1 METSQNV
8 ACAWHSHAFVKLL
21 MKEETLPYFST
32 SCQILSFLES
42 SQSSHVVVMTHKPH
56 PQMSDTQQGTWNTL
70 LQVFGSIYPPLHFG
84 YFTPLWNAKSDGE
97 IQVTSH
103 WILYPLVLSISGY
116 CMKFNRRKM
125 FLIMIKATIKYQQ
138 IISLLLSLVSVKK
151 KNQNFNSLHNLRH
164 MSSYINLK
172 LP

>member
-1 METSQNV
+1 M

-21 MKEETLPYFST
+21 MKEETLFYFST

-42 SQSSHVVVMTHKPH
+42 SQSNHVVVMTHKPH
-56 PQMSDTQQGTWNTL
+56 PQMSDTQQSTWNTL
-70 LQVFGSIYPPLHFG
+70 LQVFGSIYPLPHSG
-84 YFTPLWNAKSDGE
+84 YCTPSWNAKSDWE

-103 WILYPLVLSISGY
+103 WILYPSVLNISGY

-138 IISLLLSLVSVKK
+138 IISLLLSFVSVKK
-151 KNQNFNSLHNLRH
+151 ESKF
-164 MSSYINLK
+164 
-172 LP
+172 